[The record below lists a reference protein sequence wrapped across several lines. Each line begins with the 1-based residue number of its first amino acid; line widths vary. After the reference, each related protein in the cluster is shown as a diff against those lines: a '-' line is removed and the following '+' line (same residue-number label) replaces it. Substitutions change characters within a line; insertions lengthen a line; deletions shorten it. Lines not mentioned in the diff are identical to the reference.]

1 MCYLPVS
8 FYIGQQA
15 GKLTVYLIG
24 LLFKLAYWI
33 VCFVA
38 FAVKVICVSIYK
50 LLCFLLPKLW
60 QLMQNGC
67 HRYRQYQEERH
78 YVR

>member
-1 MCYLPVS
+1 MCYVPVS

-15 GKLTVYLIG
+15 GKLTVSLIG
-24 LLFKLAYWI
+24 LLFKLAFWI
-33 VCFVA
+33 VVLA
-38 FAVKVICVSIYK
+38 ASAVKGICVSIYK

-60 QLMQNGC
+60 QLMQNGY
-67 HRYRQYQEERH
+67 HRYRQYQEERR